1 MMKNQFLKELKW
13 RGLIHDVTPEIEK
26 YLDKRDAYAYIGF
39 DPTSNSLHIG
49 SLVQLIILIHFKK
62 YGYNPIALI
71 GGATGMIG
79 DPSGKSKE
87 RVLLDSDTIK
97 ENVISLE
104 KQLNKFFL
112 ATNKTKSDCLVLNN
126 LRWIDKFS
134 FIEFCRDIGK
144 HISVNYMISKD
155 SVKNR
160 IKSDSNSGMSFT
172 EFTYQ
177 LFQAFDFFYLSKKFN
192 CLLQIGGSDQWGN
205 ITTGIELIRRKSG
218 VNAHA
223 LTCPLITKSDGKK
236 FGKTES
242 GNIWLDKNKTSTYKF
257 YQYWLNISDEDAFN
271 YIKIFTF
278 LEKDLIGNLIA
289 NHKKDP
295 HLRIVQKK
303 LAEEVT
309 IMVHSKEELDNAK
322 LASKILFGSSTFE
335 DLKKIKKEFFIEI
348 FNGVPQFEISLDKV
362 SSGLKI
368 IEALT
373 LNSIFLKSNAEA
385 RRLLFQNSISINKN
399 KVDQNYIV
407 SDKDIVNDCI
417 LIQKGKKNYFLLK
430 VI

>member
-1 MMKNQFLKELKW
+1 MKNQFLKELKW

-26 YLDKRDAYAYIGF
+26 YLDKRDANAYVGF
-39 DPTSNSLHIG
+39 DPTSNSFHIG
-49 SLVQLIILIHFKK
+49 NLVQLIILIHFKK

-97 ENVISLE
+97 ENVISLK

-126 LRWIDKFS
+126 LSWIDKFS

-144 HISVNYMISKD
+144 HISVNYMMSKD

-160 IKSDSNSGMSFT
+160 IKSDTNSGMSFT

-257 YQYWLNISDEDAFN
+257 YQYWLNISDEDALN

-278 LEKDLIGNLIA
+278 LEKDLIENLIA

-309 IMVHSKEELDNAK
+309 IMVHSQEELDNAK

-348 FNGVPQFEISLDKV
+348 FDGVPQFEISLDNV
-362 SSGLKI
+362 SSGLEI

-385 RRLLFQNSISINKN
+385 RRLLVQNSISINKN
-399 KVDQNYIV
+399 KVDQNYLI

>member
-1 MMKNQFLKELKW
+1 MKNQFLKELKW

-26 YLDKRDAYAYIGF
+26 YLDKRDAYGYVGF
-39 DPTSNSLHIG
+39 DPTSNSFHIG
-49 SLVQLIILIHFKK
+49 NLVQLIILIHFKK

-87 RVLLDSDTIK
+87 RVLLDSKTIK
-97 ENVISLE
+97 ENVISL
-104 KQLNKFFL
+104 KNQLNKFFSFS
-112 ATNKTKSDCLVLNN
+112 NKSRSNCLVLNN
-126 LRWIDKFS
+126 LSWIDKFS

-278 LEKDLIGNLIA
+278 LEKDLIENLIA

-309 IMVHSKEELDNAK
+309 IMVHSQEELDNAK

-348 FNGVPQFEISLDKV
+348 FNGVPQFEISLDKI

-373 LNSIFLKSNAEA
+373 LNSIFLKSNAET
-385 RRLLFQNSISINKN
+385 RRLLVQNSISINKN
-399 KVDQNYIV
+399 KVDQNYII

>member
-1 MMKNQFLKELKW
+1 MKNQFLKELKW

-26 YLDKRDAYAYIGF
+26 YLDKKDAYAYIGF
-39 DPTSNSLHIG
+39 DPTSSSFHIG
-49 SLVQLIILIHFKK
+49 NLVQLIILIHFKK

-97 ENVISLE
+97 ENVISLK

-126 LRWIDKFS
+126 LSWIDKFS

-144 HISVNYMISKD
+144 HISVNYMMSKD

-278 LEKDLIGNLIA
+278 LEKDLIENLIA

-309 IMVHSKEELDNAK
+309 IMVHSQEELDNAM

-385 RRLLFQNSISINKN
+385 RRLLVQNSISINKN
-399 KVDQNYIV
+399 KVDQNYII
-407 SDKDIVNDCI
+407 SDQDIVNDCI

-430 VI
+430 II

>member
-1 MMKNQFLKELKW
+1 MKNQFLKELKW
-13 RGLIHDVTPEIEK
+13 RGLVHDVTPEIEK
-26 YLDKRDAYAYIGF
+26 YLDNRDAYAYIGF
-39 DPTSNSLHIG
+39 DPTSNSFHIG
-49 SLVQLIILIHFKK
+49 NLVQLIILIHFKK

-97 ENVISLE
+97 ENVISLK

-126 LRWIDKFS
+126 LSWIDKFS

-144 HISVNYMISKD
+144 HISVNYMMSKD

-242 GNIWLDKNKTSTYKF
+242 GNIWLDKNKTSIYKF

-278 LEKDLIGNLIA
+278 LEKDLIENLIA

-309 IMVHSKEELDNAK
+309 IMVHSQEELDNAM

-385 RRLLFQNSISINKN
+385 RRLLVQNSISINKN
-399 KVDQNYIV
+399 KVDQNYII

-417 LIQKGKKNYFLLK
+417 LIQKGKKNYFLLN

>member
-1 MMKNQFLKELKW
+1 M
-13 RGLIHDVTPEIEK
+13 
-26 YLDKRDAYAYIGF
+26 
-39 DPTSNSLHIG
+39 
-49 SLVQLIILIHFKK
+49 
-62 YGYNPIALI
+62 
-71 GGATGMIG
+71 
-79 DPSGKSKE
+79 
-87 RVLLDSDTIK
+87 
-97 ENVISLE
+97 
-104 KQLNKFFL
+104 
-112 ATNKTKSDCLVLNN
+112 
-126 LRWIDKFS
+126 
-134 FIEFCRDIGK
+134 
-144 HISVNYMISKD
+144 SKD

-242 GNIWLDKNKTSTYKF
+242 GNIWLDKNKTSIYKF

-278 LEKDLIGNLIA
+278 LEKDLIENLIA

-309 IMVHSKEELDNAK
+309 IMVHSQEELDNAK

-385 RRLLFQNSISINKN
+385 RRLLVQNSISINKN
-399 KVDQNYIV
+399 KVDQNYII

-430 VI
+430 II

>member
-1 MMKNQFLKELKW
+1 MKNQFLKELKW

-39 DPTSNSLHIG
+39 DPTSSSFHIG
-49 SLVQLIILIHFKK
+49 NLVQLIILIHFKK

-97 ENVISLE
+97 ENVISLK

-126 LRWIDKFS
+126 LSWIDKFS

-144 HISVNYMISKD
+144 HISVNYMMSKD

-278 LEKDLIGNLIA
+278 LEKDLIENLIA

-309 IMVHSKEELDNAK
+309 IMVHSQEELDNAK

-348 FNGVPQFEISLDKV
+348 FNGVPQFEISIDKV

-385 RRLLFQNSISINKN
+385 RRLLVQNSISINKS
-399 KVDQNYIV
+399 KVDQNYII
-407 SDKDIVNDCI
+407 SDQDIVNDCI

>member
-1 MMKNQFLKELKW
+1 MKNQFLKELKW

-39 DPTSNSLHIG
+39 DPTSNSFHIG
-49 SLVQLIILIHFKK
+49 NLVQLIILIHFKK

-97 ENVISLE
+97 ENVISLK

-126 LRWIDKFS
+126 LSWIDKFS

-144 HISVNYMISKD
+144 HISVNYMMSKD

-160 IKSDSNSGMSFT
+160 IKSDTNSGMSFT

-278 LEKDLIGNLIA
+278 LEKDLIENLIA

-309 IMVHSKEELDNAK
+309 IMVHSQEELDNAM

-348 FNGVPQFEISLDKV
+348 FDGVPQFEISLDKV

-385 RRLLFQNSISINKN
+385 RRLLVQNSISINKN
-399 KVDQNYIV
+399 KVDQNYII

>member
-1 MMKNQFLKELKW
+1 MKNQFLKELKW

-39 DPTSNSLHIG
+39 DPTSSSFHIG
-49 SLVQLIILIHFKK
+49 NLVQLIILIHFKK

-97 ENVISLE
+97 ENVISLK

-126 LRWIDKFS
+126 LSWIDKFS

-144 HISVNYMISKD
+144 HISVNYMMSKD

-177 LFQAFDFFYLSKKFN
+177 LFQAYDFFYLSKKFN

-257 YQYWLNISDEDAFN
+257 YQYWLNISDEDALN

-278 LEKDLIGNLIA
+278 LEKDLIENLIA

-309 IMVHSKEELDNAK
+309 IMVHSQEELDNAK

-385 RRLLFQNSISINKN
+385 RRLLVQNSISINKN
-399 KVDQNYIV
+399 KVDQNYII

>member
-1 MMKNQFLKELKW
+1 MKNQFLKELKW

-39 DPTSNSLHIG
+39 DPTSSSFHIG
-49 SLVQLIILIHFKK
+49 NLVQLIILIHFKK

-97 ENVISLE
+97 ENVISLK

-126 LRWIDKFS
+126 LSWIDKFS

-144 HISVNYMISKD
+144 HISVNYMMSKD

-278 LEKDLIGNLIA
+278 LEKDLIENLIA

-309 IMVHSKEELDNAK
+309 IMVHSQEELDNAI

-385 RRLLFQNSISINKN
+385 RRLLVQNSISINKN
-399 KVDQNYIV
+399 KVDQNYII
-407 SDKDIVNDCI
+407 SDQDIVNDCI

>member
-1 MMKNQFLKELKW
+1 MM
-13 RGLIHDVTPEIEK
+13 
-26 YLDKRDAYAYIGF
+26 
-39 DPTSNSLHIG
+39 
-49 SLVQLIILIHFKK
+49 
-62 YGYNPIALI
+62 
-71 GGATGMIG
+71 
-79 DPSGKSKE
+79 
-87 RVLLDSDTIK
+87 
-97 ENVISLE
+97 
-104 KQLNKFFL
+104 
-112 ATNKTKSDCLVLNN
+112 
-126 LRWIDKFS
+126 
-134 FIEFCRDIGK
+134 
-144 HISVNYMISKD
+144 SKD

-160 IKSDSNSGMSFT
+160 IKSDTNSGMSFT

-278 LEKDLIGNLIA
+278 LEKDFIENLIA

-309 IMVHSKEELDNAK
+309 IMVHSQEELDNAK

-348 FNGVPQFEISLDKV
+348 FDGVPQFEISLDNV

-385 RRLLFQNSISINKN
+385 RRLLVQNSISINKN
-399 KVDQNYIV
+399 KVDQNYII

>member
-1 MMKNQFLKELKW
+1 MKNQFLKELKW

-39 DPTSNSLHIG
+39 DPTSSSFHIG
-49 SLVQLIILIHFKK
+49 NLVQLIILIHFKK

-97 ENVISLE
+97 ENVISLK

-126 LRWIDKFS
+126 LSWIDKFS

-144 HISVNYMISKD
+144 HISVNYMMSKD

-278 LEKDLIGNLIA
+278 LEKDLIENLIA

-309 IMVHSKEELDNAK
+309 IMVHSQEELDNAK

-385 RRLLFQNSISINKN
+385 RRLLVQNSISINKN
-399 KVDQNYIV
+399 KVDQNYII
-407 SDKDIVNDCI
+407 SDEDIVNDCI

>member
-1 MMKNQFLKELKW
+1 MKNQFLKELKW
-13 RGLIHDVTPEIEK
+13 RGLIHDFTPEIEK

-39 DPTSNSLHIG
+39 DPTSSSFHIG
-49 SLVQLIILIHFKK
+49 NLVQLIILIHFKK

-97 ENVISLE
+97 ENVISLK

-126 LRWIDKFS
+126 LSWIDKFS

-144 HISVNYMISKD
+144 HISVNYMMSKD

-278 LEKDLIGNLIA
+278 LEKDLIENLIA

-309 IMVHSKEELDNAK
+309 IMVHSQEELDNAK

-385 RRLLFQNSISINKN
+385 RRLLVQNSISINKN
-399 KVDQNYIV
+399 KVDQNYII
-407 SDKDIVNDCI
+407 SDQDIVNDCI

>member
-1 MMKNQFLKELKW
+1 MKNQFLQELKW

-26 YLDKRDAYAYIGF
+26 YLEKRDAYAYIGF
-39 DPTSNSLHIG
+39 DPTSNSFHIG
-49 SLVQLIILIHFKK
+49 NLVQLIILIHFKK

-97 ENVISLE
+97 ENVISLK

-126 LRWIDKFS
+126 LSWIDKFS

-144 HISVNYMISKD
+144 HISVNYMMSKD

-160 IKSDSNSGMSFT
+160 IKSDTNSGMSFT

-278 LEKDLIGNLIA
+278 LEKDFIENLIA

-309 IMVHSKEELDNAK
+309 IMVHSQEELDNAK

-385 RRLLFQNSISINKN
+385 RRLLVQNSISINKN
-399 KVDQNYIV
+399 KVDQNYII

>member
-1 MMKNQFLKELKW
+1 MKNQFLKELKW

-26 YLDKRDAYAYIGF
+26 YLDKRYAYAYIGF
-39 DPTSNSLHIG
+39 DPTSSSFHIG
-49 SLVQLIILIHFKK
+49 NLVQLIILIHFKK

-97 ENVISLE
+97 ENVISLK

-126 LRWIDKFS
+126 LSWIDKFS

-144 HISVNYMISKD
+144 HISVNYMMSKD

-177 LFQAFDFFYLSKKFN
+177 LFQAFDFFYLSKKYN

-278 LEKDLIGNLIA
+278 LEKDLIENLIA

-309 IMVHSKEELDNAK
+309 IMVHSQEELDNAK

-385 RRLLFQNSISINKN
+385 RRLLVQNSISINKS
-399 KVDQNYIV
+399 KVDQNYII
-407 SDKDIVNDCI
+407 SDQDIVNDCI

>member
-1 MMKNQFLKELKW
+1 MKNQFLKELKW

-39 DPTSNSLHIG
+39 DPTSNSFHIG
-49 SLVQLIILIHFKK
+49 NLVQLIILIHFKK

-97 ENVISLE
+97 ENVISLK

-126 LRWIDKFS
+126 LSWIDKFS

-144 HISVNYMISKD
+144 HISVNYMMSKD

-278 LEKDLIGNLIA
+278 LEKDLIENLIA

-309 IMVHSKEELDNAK
+309 IMVHSQEELDNAM

-348 FNGVPQFEISLDKV
+348 FNGVPQFEISIDKV

-385 RRLLFQNSISINKN
+385 RRLLVQNSISINKN
-399 KVDQNYIV
+399 KVDQNYII
-407 SDKDIVNDCI
+407 SDQDIVNDCI